1 MSWNNQGG
9 PWTPKGQGPWGGG
22 PAGAPSPGDIEDA
35 IRRLQKNLSGLPGG
49 KFSTRAVIGLL
60 LAVVLIW
67 LAFGT
72 FYTVQPN
79 EIALNLT
86 LGRYT
91 GRALP
96 GLNMNWPW
104 PVGSVIKLPVQD
116 QQITEVGYRSDG
128 RGDVPVESLML
139 TGDKNIVNVHFRV
152 NWRIDAAHPEDFVFN
167 VLNPRDTVKAV
178 AESVMREVV
187 GLKTIDGILTSDRKD
202 IEPDALARM
211 SKALDEYHMGVQVE
225 QVQLQ
230 LIDAPSQVVSS
241 YRDET
246 TALQDEQRSVQEAD
260 RDANHIK
267 PEAEGDASKILAEA
281 EAYKQQTVLDAQGQ
295 IARYSQVFAQ
305 YKKAPEVTR
314 ERLYLETMEK
324 VLGAMSKTIIDTK
337 GGAAPAPYLVPEPP
351 AAGAV
356 K

>member
-49 KFSTRAVIGLL
+49 KFSGRAVLGLL

-104 PVGSVIKLPVQD
+104 PLGSIIKLPVQD
-116 QQITEVGYRSDG
+116 QQITEVGYRGDG
-128 RGDVPVESLML
+128 RGDVPVESLMRRTSAKIKRGPKSQSFEGAL
-139 TGDKNIVNVHFRV
+139 RLRAGRANSES
-152 NWRIDAAHPEDFVFN
+152 PDF
-167 VLNPRDTVKAV
+167 
-178 AESVMREVV
+178 SV
-187 GLKTIDGILTSDRKD
+187 DS
-202 IEPDALARM
+202 
-211 SKALDEYHMGVQVE
+211 
-225 QVQLQ
+225 
-230 LIDAPSQVVSS
+230 
-241 YRDET
+241 
-246 TALQDEQRSVQEAD
+246 
-260 RDANHIK
+260 
-267 PEAEGDASKILAEA
+267 
-281 EAYKQQTVLDAQGQ
+281 
-295 IARYSQVFAQ
+295 
-305 YKKAPEVTR
+305 
-314 ERLYLETMEK
+314 
-324 VLGAMSKTIIDTK
+324 
-337 GGAAPAPYLVPEPP
+337 
-351 AAGAV
+351 
-356 K
+356 